1 MGFQASQTAALE
13 GQADE
18 SQARARK
25 IATETRAIPVELE
38 NDRIKSIASVTR
50 AEGELDKDT
59 RAKLKIAEVMIKEKK
74 VGIDEA
80 SFRLG
85 R

>member
-1 MGFQASQTAALE
+1 
-13 GQADE
+13 
-18 SQARARK
+18 
-25 IATETRAIPVELE
+25 VELE